1 MGWEQ
6 SHPKR
11 TIAIS
16 RSDDNRNES
25 PGVTT
30 ARITVRPAQRTNQNR
45 RQVQAL
51 LLRKNPQ
58 ENRFG
63 LTDSFRKGP
72 PRRRAFLNGTKAGA
86 VGKGPRRRTAFGR
99 DADRGSRRQGGL
111 DGLSRSGSAG
121 GEGVDRSQAGRAGD

>member
-45 RQVQAL
+45 REVQAL
-51 LLRKNPQ
+51 LLRKNPE

-63 LTDSFRKGP
+63 LTDSFRNGP
-72 PRRRAFLNGTKAGA
+72 PTPPRDPKGAQAKPSGAASPGTSKTPASVRAGA
-86 VGKGPRRRTAFGR
+86 CPLQKCILLRCKPP
-99 DADRGSRRQGGL
+99 
-111 DGLSRSGSAG
+111 
-121 GEGVDRSQAGRAGD
+121 GRARP